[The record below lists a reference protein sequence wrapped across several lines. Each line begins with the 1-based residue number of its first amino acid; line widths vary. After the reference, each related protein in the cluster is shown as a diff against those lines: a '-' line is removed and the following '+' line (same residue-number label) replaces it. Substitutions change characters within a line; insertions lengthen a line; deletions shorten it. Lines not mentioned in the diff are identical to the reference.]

1 MIWLKRILRLFYW
14 SVICLVCVGFLAVGL
29 IIFYIEDDLPDV
41 NLLNEVQLQVP
52 LRIYSSDGEL
62 IAEYGQK
69 RRIPVPYYEIPQQL
83 INAVLATEDQRYFE
97 HLGVDILGLMRA
109 SVQLV
114 ATGTKVQGG
123 STITMQVARNFFLSR
138 KKTYTRKLKEILLAI
153 KIDSQLSKEKILD
166 LYLNKIYLG
175 NRAYGVGAAAQVY
188 YGKNLNELSLAQI
201 AMIAGLPKAPSALNA
216 LKNPTA
222 AIKRRNHVL
231 NRMLEQN
238 HITEQEYEQAVNT
251 PLTAHYHHVPI
262 DVKAPYVAE
271 MVRKMLVDYY
281 GEEAYTM
288 GLNVYTTIHSKTAR
302 TANNAVRK
310 AILAYDQ
317 RHGYRG
323 AVTNLGNPQLGKL
336 SHWLKNLKKIA
347 TVNNLEAGAVIQ
359 VKLHT
364 VLVLS
369 RTGEVITIPWEG
381 LSWARPFIEDSKYA
395 GALPKQASDIVK
407 NGDIIYVDKLPD
419 GNYRL
424 AQIPEVEAALVSMD
438 PQTGAIE
445 VLVGGFDFNNS
456 NFNRVTQAKRQPG
469 SSFKPFV
476 YSAALNKGF
485 TLASI
490 INDAPVVIE
499 NPIEEEYWRP
509 QNVNKR
515 FLGPTRLRTGLT
527 KSRNLVS
534 IRLLD
539 AIGIKYAMNYLTNFG
554 FNKQALPRDLSL
566 ALGSGTVTPL
576 EMVEGYSILA
586 NGGYKVKPYII
597 NTITNTKNEI
607 IYQANPKIA
616 CEPCII
622 HDKDD
627 SLQPEKNNTEKY
639 AEQRISPQVAYLMTS
654 VLKDVIKHGTGRAVI
669 QTGLTRDDLA
679 GKTGT
684 TNQQK
689 DAWFAG
695 YNSHLATVVWVG
707 YDQPRSLYEYAANV
721 ALPLWA
727 DFMKTTLANTPEHTM
742 PQPPGIVSVR
752 IDPETGDLAN
762 VWQKNSIFEFFTQ
775 DTVPKKRDPIE
786 HTNTANESTHNDI
799 VEDYSFDDEDYE
811 EDEHLF

>member
-1 MIWLKRILRLFYW
+1 M
-14 SVICLVCVGFLAVGL
+14 GFLAVGL

-41 NLLNEVQLQVP
+41 DVLNQVQLQVP
-52 LRIYSSDGEL
+52 LRVYSSDGEL

-69 RRIPVPYYEIPQQL
+69 RRIPVPYHEIPQQL
-83 INAVLATEDQRYFE
+83 VNAVLATEDQRYFE

-109 SVQLV
+109 SVQLIT
-114 ATGTKVQGG
+114 TGTKAQGG

-201 AMIAGLPKAPSALNA
+201 AMIAGLPKAPSALNP
-216 LKNPTA
+216 LKDPKA

-231 NRMLEQN
+231 NRMLDQN

-251 PLTAHYHHVPI
+251 PLTARYHHTPI
-262 DVKAPYVAE
+262 EVKAPYAAE
-271 MVRKMLVDYY
+271 MVRKILIENY
-281 GEEAYTM
+281 GDDVYTM
-288 GLNVYTTIHSKTAR
+288 GLNVYTTIHSKAAQA
-302 TANNAVRK
+302 ANNAVRK

-323 AVTNLGNPQLGKL
+323 AIANLGNPQLDKL
-336 SHWLKNLKKIA
+336 ADWLIKLTKFPK
-347 TVNNLEAGAVIQ
+347 VNHLEVGAIIR
-359 VKLHT
+359 VKPHS
-364 VLVLS
+364 VLVILQ
-369 RTGEVITIPWEG
+369 TGEVITIPWEG
-381 LSWARPFIEDSKYA
+381 LSWARQFIKASSHV
-395 GALPKQASDIVK
+395 GPLPKQASDIVK
-407 NGDIIYVDKLPD
+407 NGDVIYFDKLSD

-424 AQIPEVEAALVSMD
+424 AQVPEIETALVSMD

-445 VLVGGFDFNNS
+445 ALVGGFDFDNS

-499 NPIEEEYWRP
+499 NPVEEEYWRP

-539 AIGIKYAMNYLTNFG
+539 AVGIQYAMDYLTNFG
-554 FNKQALPRDLSL
+554 FNQQELPRDLSL

-576 EMVEGYSILA
+576 EMVSAYSVLA

-597 NTITNTKNEI
+597 NSITNTKNEVV
-607 IYQANPKIA
+607 YQSTPKTACGPCLINNQDDFVNSTQVNP
-616 CEPCII
+616 
-622 HDKDD
+622 
-627 SLQPEKNNTEKY
+627 EKY
-639 AEQRISPQVAYLMTS
+639 AEQSISPQIAYLMTS
-654 VLKDVIKHGTGRAVI
+654 ILKGVIKQGTGSAVI
-669 QTGLTRDDLA
+669 DTGLVRKDLA

-695 YNSHLATVVWVG
+695 YNSNLATVVWVG
-707 YDQPRSLYEYAANV
+707 YDQPRPLYEYAATA
-721 ALPLWA
+721 ALPMWA
-727 DFMKTTLANTPEHTM
+727 DFMKIALANKPEHTM

-752 IDPETGDLAN
+752 IDPETGKLASA
-762 VWQKNSIFEFFTQ
+762 WQKNAIFEFFTKETIPQ
-775 DTVPKKRDPIE
+775 KQDPIDVS
-786 HTNTANESTHNDI
+786 NTANAHSHDEEID
-799 VEDYSFDDEDYE
+799 DYHFENEY
-811 EDEHLF
+811 DEHLF